1 VDSCTTPY
9 VANSSIAVGHSP
21 LPIGRIDLNDTN
33 NELDRLIDG
42 LYFLVTSSGVFAK
55 PDRSNQSDH
64 GN

>member
-1 VDSCTTPY
+1 MSR
-9 VANSSIAVGHSP
+9 SSTAVGRSS
-21 LPIGRIDLNDTN
+21 LPIGSIDLNDTN

-42 LYFLVTSSGVFAK
+42 LYFLITSSGVFAK